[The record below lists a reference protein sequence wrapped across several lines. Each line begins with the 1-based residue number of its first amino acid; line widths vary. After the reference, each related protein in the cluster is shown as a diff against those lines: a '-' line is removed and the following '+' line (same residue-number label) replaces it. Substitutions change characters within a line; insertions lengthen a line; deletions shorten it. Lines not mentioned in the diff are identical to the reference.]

1 MKKLVSAVLCAATM
15 VAALA
20 VPAEAAPNPA
30 SNLPHGFDLQ
40 AHRGGM
46 AEYTES
52 SLAAYAHTLKVGVTT
67 LEMDI
72 YLSKDGKPMIWH
84 DLVIKPQKCR
94 DTAPAFPHDPA
105 YPYVG
110 KTIASLTF
118 QQLRTVRCDK
128 FQRHYKDTLHRVPN
142 ATIYTLDELF
152 DMVRKTA
159 TYPVHFNIETK
170 TVPVKDSDDKAYRTM
185 KSIVDTS
192 RKHGFLNRIML
203 QSFDWR
209 TLEMVRKYSPSVPTV
224 MLYSRAHWVPFTPMS
239 GPVDYLRVGGDIIKA
254 AQQLGAQVLSPDYGS
269 EHNLY
274 ADATLCARAHA
285 AGLKVVPYTVDSEE
299 AMRNLITAGV
309 DGFITNYP
317 TRGKQIAHSMQ
328 KM

>member
-52 SLAAYAHTLKVGVTT
+52 SLAAYAHALKVGVTT

-128 FQRHYKDTLHRVPN
+128 FQRHYKDTCLL
-142 ATIYTLDELF
+142 YT
-152 DMVRKTA
+152 
-159 TYPVHFNIETK
+159 
-170 TVPVKDSDDKAYRTM
+170 
-185 KSIVDTS
+185 
-192 RKHGFLNRIML
+192 
-203 QSFDWR
+203 
-209 TLEMVRKYSPSVPTV
+209 SPSP
-224 MLYSRAHWVPFTPMS
+224 R
-239 GPVDYLRVGGDIIKA
+239 D
-254 AQQLGAQVLSPDYGS
+254 
-269 EHNLY
+269 
-274 ADATLCARAHA
+274 
-285 AGLKVVPYTVDSEE
+285 
-299 AMRNLITAGV
+299 
-309 DGFITNYP
+309 
-317 TRGKQIAHSMQ
+317 
-328 KM
+328 